1 MSQTAFEIPG
11 ESFSFGEAGLS
22 TESEFPHET
31 YETEAAA
38 LEAELVNEFLEITT
52 EAELEEFLG
61 KLARSVVKGASSFIK
76 SPVGKALGG
85 VLKNVAKKALPAVG
99 GALGSMVL
107 PGVGTAIG
115 SKLGSL
121 AGGLLEAEEAEMLTE
136 GEAEYEAAQRYVR
149 FARSAYRSASRAPR
163 DLPPLAVARAAS
175 ISAARRHAP
184 ALLRGDQR
192 MSSWRRRRPPYG
204 RRRRPAWTY
213 YEPAPWYA
221 ADPGDDAGPGQWPGD
236 GSDGAYVVD
245 GDDYA
250 GETAPA
256 ATAPGTGQ
264 GGDAGQG
271 RWVRRGNRIVLL
283 GA

>member
-1 MSQTAFEIPG
+1 MNQTEFELPG
-11 ESFSFGEAGLS
+11 ESYSFGEMSLAA
-22 TESEFPHET
+22 ESEFAHES
-31 YETEAAA
+31 YETEAVA

-85 VLKNVAKKALPAVG
+85 VLKTVAKRALPAVG

-121 AGGLLEAEEAEMLTE
+121 AGGLLEAEEAEMMTE

-149 FARSAYRSASRAPR
+149 FARSAYRSAARAPR
-163 DLPPLAVARAAS
+163 DLPPLAAARAAS

-184 ALLRGDQR
+184 ALLRQNQR
-192 MSSWRRRRPPYG
+192 MSPWRRRRPPYG
-204 RRRRPAWTY
+204 RRPRPAWTY
-213 YEPAPWYA
+213 YEPVPWHV
-221 ADPGDDAGPGQWPGD
+221 ADPGDDAGPEQWAWNGPTAAD
-236 GSDGAYVVD
+236 VTD
-245 GDDYA
+245 GDEYA
-250 GETAPA
+250 GETAMPA
-256 ATAPGTGQ
+256 AAPG
-264 GGDAGQG
+264 GGHGGKGGEG